1 MRLSLSSWLFETAW
15 LCVPAGRSC
24 CQGASVSSS
33 AKEFQ
38 LSELFLLEEKKTEAT
53 GEPSEGVRGLSGRE
67 RRREAE
73 GGWGIR

>member
-1 MRLSLSSWLFETAW
+1 M
-15 LCVPAGRSC
+15 
-24 CQGASVSSS
+24 SSS

-53 GEPSEGVRGLSGRE
+53 GEPREGVRGLSGLE

>member
-1 MRLSLSSWLFETAW
+1 M
-15 LCVPAGRSC
+15 
-24 CQGASVSSS
+24 SSS